1 MTLNILKSAQFPDLG
16 CFLLD
21 RCSCGWER
29 WPRQTLWMGWGDHC
43 VLGKLELCLGSP
55 GGYLTYA
62 VLTPLFWQHVPVS
75 TSSHMHSFPWCC
87 WWFSKFISSVDYL
100 SWVCRSQNA
109 EFIYL
114 ECFHWLLLRHSFL
127 PPPTLL
133 SAPRSSSRKS
143 LLCSSVRCVCV
154 TFGEGGENILDS
166 IYI

>member
-1 MTLNILKSAQFPDLG
+1 MLPSGQMFLWLRTLAKTNVMNGMRRPLCPREAGALPRFPWGLSDI
-16 CFLLD
+16 
-21 RCSCGWER
+21 RCSDT
-29 WPRQTLWMGWGDHC
+29 P
-43 VLGKLELCLGSP
+43 VLM
-55 GGYLTYA
+55 
-62 VLTPLFWQHVPVS
+62 HVPVS